1 MQYISIQSMFLSHN
15 VLSSADSRAI
25 SSVVSSGQ
33 KLIAVIG
40 YLGNSLVLSKVDE
53 RTIQSTDKGH

>member
-1 MQYISIQSMFLSHN
+1 MFLSHN